1 MQEYGRIIVV
11 NLIDKKKDQ
20 LMIGEEYERA
30 CMKLYWFWVILRI
43 TVSDPSKLDFI
54 WFDFH
59 SECKKMHYENL
70 EKLEKLTEA
79 SVTAGE

>member
-30 CMKLYWFWVILRI
+30 CMKLY
-43 TVSDPSKLDFI
+43 
-54 WFDFH
+54 
-59 SECKKMHYENL
+59 
-70 EKLEKLTEA
+70 
-79 SVTAGE
+79 